1 MEGGSMSICIFPGTF
16 NPIHNGHIKMA
27 EFALAKYK
35 FDKIIFIPA
44 YLPPHKDVSRNL
56 AQHRFKMVEL
66 AIADNPNFEISD
78 IEYKSDS
85 PSYSL
90 ITVKKI
96 IEQYQIKNRLNFI
109 IGTDTLINLTT
120 WYKANELKDL
130 VHFIVFPRKGVN
142 KEFSELKKQG
152 WDFEITNM
160 DFVEISSTEIRAG
173 ENGETNILVEEYIKN
188 HGLYKS

>member
-1 MEGGSMSICIFPGTF
+1 MSVCIFPGTF
-16 NPIHNGHIKMA
+16 NPIHKGHIKMA
-27 EFALAKYK
+27 EFVLDKYN

-44 YLPPHKDVSRNL
+44 YLPPHKEISKDL

-66 AIADNPNFEISD
+66 AIAKNPRFELSD

-85 PSYSL
+85 TSYSL
-90 ITVKKI
+90 ITVKKV
-96 IEQYQIKNRLNFI
+96 IEQYKIESRLNFI
-109 IGTDTLINLTT
+109 IGTDTLIKLNT
-120 WYKANELKDL
+120 WYKADELKEL

-142 KEFSELKKQG
+142 QDFSELRKQG
-152 WDFEITNM
+152 WDFEITDM

-173 ENGETNILVEEYIKN
+173 ECSDTDKLVEEYIKN